1 MNQEQVAQ
9 AFDRHI
15 RELHNADFNVCRD
28 AVCLQANLVE
38 TRMHLEANL
47 VETRMHLA
55 FTLDLIERLRA
66 VLSEMDD
73 YPGWAG
79 GQ

>member
-9 AFDRHI
+9 AYDRHI
-15 RELHNADFNVCRD
+15 RELHSADFNVCRD
-28 AVCLQANLVE
+28 AVCLQ
-38 TRMHLEANL
+38 ANL

>member
-1 MNQEQVAQ
+1 
-9 AFDRHI
+9 
-15 RELHNADFNVCRD
+15 
-28 AVCLQANLVE
+28 
-38 TRMHLEANL
+38 MHLEANL